1 MAKKFKT
8 EEKEEAVKAVAEDD
22 SSDDD
27 FGPMPAS
34 APAAEEETVE
44 DLKRKRTR
52 KLEFENVYID
62 GLPSKDSYECSY
74 MHRDIVTHV
83 VVSKATDYLMTASLD
98 GHVKFWKKMLDSV
111 EFVKHYQAHIGRIY
125 SFVVSPDQKLLV
137 TTGSDDKMI
146 KFFEISGFDM
156 CNMISVPYSPTSA
169 VWLTGGTGGNL
180 YCDRVAVADMNSGL
194 IRIYKTS
201 GAQEP
206 LKSLD
211 LHFSPVRC
219 MCLNTVKNCVISLDS
234 RGVVEYW
241 NTQTL
246 ELPSSLPLGGSA
258 PVVKFSLKTDTDLYD
273 LAKHRATPYSVACSP
288 KGDQFA
294 VYSSDKHIR
303 IFNFEKGKLIRKY
316 DESIPAYVKVGE
328 AKGGH
333 TDTMESS
340 RRQAMERELES
351 LADSQSLQNLV
362 FDDSGHF
369 LVFGSISGIKIL
381 NTVTNK
387 LARVLGA
394 GESGERF
401 LAVAL
406 YQGVPKVDA
415 QLLLA
420 RAGDTGMTKTAEEM
434 SVPKPDPTVFAT
446 SFKKRRFYCFS
457 NRLANEA
464 MESRDKLNEQPT
476 EEEREGQNNEDQSK
490 DPACTTA
497 VLHTTL
503 GSITIKLY
511 AQECPNTIENF
522 TTHIRNHYYDSTI
535 FHRVIKGFMVQ
546 CGDPL
551 GDGTGGD
558 SIWGRE
564 FEDEFNR
571 NLRHDRPFTVSMANS
586 GPNTNGSQFFI
597 TTAPAPWLDNKHTV
611 FGRVTG
617 GFDVVSKIEEL
628 RANKLDKPYDE
639 AKILSSEC
647 H

>member
-1 MAKKFKT
+1 MAKKSKT
-8 EEKEEAVKAVAEDD
+8 EEKETKEVVQEDD
-22 SSDDD
+22 ESSDDN

-34 APAAEEETVE
+34 APATEEPV
-44 DLKRKRTR
+44 DLKRKRTKQR
-52 KLEFENVYID
+52 KLEFENIYID
-62 GLPSKDSYECSY
+62 GLPSTDSYECSY
-74 MHRDIVTHV
+74 MHRDVVTHV
-83 VVSKATDYLMTASLD
+83 GVSKETEFVMTASLD
-98 GHVKFWKKMLDSV
+98 GHVKFWKKMADSI
-111 EFVKHYQAHIGRIY
+111 EFVKHYQAHIGKIY
-125 SFVVSPDQKLLV
+125 SFVVSPDQKILV

-156 CNMISVPYSPTSA
+156 CNMISVPYSPTAA
-169 VWLTGGTGGNL
+169 VWLTGGLGGNL
-180 YCDRVAVADMNSGL
+180 HCDRVAVADMDSGL
-194 IRIYKTS
+194 VRIYKTT

-211 LHFSPVRC
+211 LHLSPVRC
-219 MCLNTVKNCVISLDS
+219 MCLNAIKNCVISLDS

-241 NTQTL
+241 DTQTL
-246 ELPSSLPLGGSA
+246 ELPSSSSSTGSA
-258 PVVKFSLKTDTDLYD
+258 AVNFSMKTETDLYD
-273 LAKHRATPYSVACSP
+273 LAKHRTTPYSVACSP
-288 KGDQFA
+288 KGDVFA

-303 IFNFEKGKLIRKY
+303 IFNFKRGKLIRKY
-316 DESIPAYVKVGE
+316 DESIAAYVAGE
-328 AKGGH
+328 VKGGH
-333 TDTMESS
+333 ADTMESS

-362 FDDSGHF
+362 YDDSGHF
-369 LVFGSISGIKIL
+369 LVFGSISGIKML
-381 NTVTNK
+381 NTFTNK
-387 LARVLGA
+387 LTRVLGA

-415 QLLLA
+415 QLMLA
-420 RAGDTGMTKTAEEM
+420 RAGDSGMTKTADERDTTL
-434 SVPKPDPTVFAT
+434 KPDPTIFAT

-457 NRLANEA
+457 NRVADEA
-464 MESRDKLNEQPT
+464 VESRDKLNEQPT
-476 EEEREGQNNEDQSK
+476 EEEREGQASEDMSNI
-490 DPACTTA
+490 PACTTA
-497 VLHTTL
+497 VLNTNL

-511 AQECPNTIENF
+511 AQECPRTIENF
-522 TTHIRNHYYDSTI
+522 TTHVRNHYYDNTI

-551 GDGTGGD
+551 GDGTGGE

-571 NLRHDRPFTVSMANS
+571 NLRHDRPFTVSMANA

-617 GFDVVSKIEEL
+617 GFDVVSKIEDL
-628 RANKLDKPYDE
+628 RVNKLDKPYDE
-639 AKILSSEC
+639 VKMLSTEC
-647 H
+647 M